1 MARVR
6 KVSEKSI
13 NVSKGIVLTFFLIY
27 FIIMGVI
34 VSGFVDSFKEETPE
48 FFPVFLNYIPLLCY
62 IGALFSG
69 IYFII
74 FIRNATSQ
82 KIRESQSRKKVKGG
96 SMYKQALML
105 IIMIFVFIPLLSPII
120 DQGKNTQNFSVY
132 NTDGW
137 NGGGD
142 FKGIIER
149 LGYEV
154 KTVQSSLSAT
164 ERLEDDKN
172 ILLILLGPNQF
183 YDPIFEI
190 PYFIN
195 FLNGSNSLL
204 LCHDHGST
212 RTLLWEI
219 FVANLLN
226 MIGKGTSD
234 LFPVTLFPDGILHD
248 NESYYPT
255 PEFPIITDLDTSH
268 PTTSGVNE
276 VILSKSSSA
285 AGGPLVEFFGWDI
298 VGSASSLYSFVDKN
312 GDGKV
317 TPGVDVLDL
326 SFIGDI
332 LTSQLMGDGF
342 PTDLLN
348 LPLYSPF
355 TPHVFLAKEMTN
367 TRVFVSAD
375 ASLFNNDL
383 IDRPGYDNE
392 QFAKNII
399 LWLTYNGNPD
409 DWYVVFDE
417 AHIRPENSRDLTSA
431 GIFGF
436 IMQYIVHLSTNPI
449 TSWIYPV
456 LALYSLKKYLP
467 KKDKKK
473 EEEKIAKEEEKK
485 EEKARFRTSSF
496 FAQKIEEF
504 RDKRKF
510 GEALKLLYRRL
521 ERKLHSQLKQQKIT
535 TQNVIDLVLAKDPNT
550 TKLKIRRL
558 AKFIDRIILIKE
570 GKYKVRTEEDFEEIF
585 YEMGWTVNNI

>member
-1 MARVR
+1 
-6 KVSEKSI
+6 
-13 NVSKGIVLTFFLIY
+13 
-27 FIIMGVI
+27 
-34 VSGFVDSFKEETPE
+34 
-48 FFPVFLNYIPLLCY
+48 
-62 IGALFSG
+62 
-69 IYFII
+69 
-74 FIRNATSQ
+74 
-82 KIRESQSRKKVKGG
+82 
-96 SMYKQALML
+96 
-105 IIMIFVFIPLLSPII
+105 
-120 DQGKNTQNFSVY
+120 
-132 NTDGW
+132 
-137 NGGGD
+137 
-142 FKGIIER
+142 
-149 LGYEV
+149 
-154 KTVQSSLSAT
+154 
-164 ERLEDDKN
+164 
-172 ILLILLGPNQF
+172 
-183 YDPIFEI
+183 
-190 PYFIN
+190 
-195 FLNGSNSLL
+195 
-204 LCHDHGST
+204 HDHGST

>member
-1 MARVR
+1 
-6 KVSEKSI
+6 
-13 NVSKGIVLTFFLIY
+13 
-27 FIIMGVI
+27 MGVI

>member
-195 FLNGSNSLL
+195 FL
-204 LCHDHGST
+204 
-212 RTLLWEI
+212 
-219 FVANLLN
+219 
-226 MIGKGTSD
+226 
-234 LFPVTLFPDGILHD
+234 
-248 NESYYPT
+248 
-255 PEFPIITDLDTSH
+255 
-268 PTTSGVNE
+268 
-276 VILSKSSSA
+276 
-285 AGGPLVEFFGWDI
+285 
-298 VGSASSLYSFVDKN
+298 
-312 GDGKV
+312 
-317 TPGVDVLDL
+317 
-326 SFIGDI
+326 
-332 LTSQLMGDGF
+332 
-342 PTDLLN
+342 
-348 LPLYSPF
+348 
-355 TPHVFLAKEMTN
+355 
-367 TRVFVSAD
+367 
-375 ASLFNNDL
+375 
-383 IDRPGYDNE
+383 
-392 QFAKNII
+392 
-399 LWLTYNGNPD
+399 
-409 DWYVVFDE
+409 
-417 AHIRPENSRDLTSA
+417 
-431 GIFGF
+431 
-436 IMQYIVHLSTNPI
+436 
-449 TSWIYPV
+449 
-456 LALYSLKKYLP
+456 
-467 KKDKKK
+467 
-473 EEEKIAKEEEKK
+473 
-485 EEKARFRTSSF
+485 
-496 FAQKIEEF
+496 
-504 RDKRKF
+504 
-510 GEALKLLYRRL
+510 
-521 ERKLHSQLKQQKIT
+521 
-535 TQNVIDLVLAKDPNT
+535 
-550 TKLKIRRL
+550 
-558 AKFIDRIILIKE
+558 
-570 GKYKVRTEEDFEEIF
+570 
-585 YEMGWTVNNI
+585 